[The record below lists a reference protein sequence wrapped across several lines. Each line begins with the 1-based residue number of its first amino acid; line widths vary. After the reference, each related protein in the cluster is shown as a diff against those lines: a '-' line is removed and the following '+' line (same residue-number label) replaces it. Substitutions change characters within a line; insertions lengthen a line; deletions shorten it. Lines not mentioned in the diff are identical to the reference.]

1 MKKSL
6 KRKLIMSSIA
16 VATAIVGT
24 SASTYA
30 WFVTNSNVTSS
41 VTGNVS
47 SSDSSLYISKNSSSF
62 STKGIEFDF
71 SDNKIAPLQA
81 ITKTGS
87 TGFDFKHLKNETAV
101 TEKEY
106 IKYSIYFSVQNVS
119 AAVPKTI
126 TMSMKADDKD
136 YSKKEAQHVAQANV
150 TPKGNYKEIQTGK
163 KYWEN
168 VLKTLNMNISYVTDA
183 DANNLDTK
191 DSSTLIGNYQI
202 NSTASQYDG
211 LAYYKNVNGLDTL
224 EKGAD
229 VLEVSDKISSNN
241 IDSTTVTDGNKL
253 GQADG
258 KINLI
263 ANITAAGYYKVDFTI
278 WLDGWDDAAFDA
290 VASHTFGMEFTFGL
304 E

>member
-1 MKKSL
+1 
-6 KRKLIMSSIA
+6 
-16 VATAIVGT
+16 
-24 SASTYA
+24 
-30 WFVTNSNVTSS
+30 
-41 VTGNVS
+41 
-47 SSDSSLYISKNSSSF
+47 
-62 STKGIEFDF
+62 
-71 SDNKIAPLQA
+71 
-81 ITKTGS
+81 
-87 TGFDFKHLKNETAV
+87 
-101 TEKEY
+101 
-106 IKYSIYFSVQNVS
+106 
-119 AAVPKTI
+119 
-126 TMSMKADDKD
+126 MKADDKD
-136 YSKKEAQHVAQANV
+136 YSKKEAQHVAQVNV
-150 TPKGNYKEIQTGK
+150 TPNGNYKEIQTGK

-183 DANNLDTK
+183 DATNLDTK
-191 DSSTLIGNYQI
+191 DNSTLIGNYQI

-229 VLEVSDKISSNN
+229 VLEVSDTISSNN
-241 IDSTTVTDGNKL
+241 IDNVDGNNL

>member
-24 SASTYA
+24 TASTYA
-30 WFVTNSNVTSS
+30 WFVSNTDVTSS
-41 VTGNVS
+41 VTGNVA
-47 SSDSSLYISKNSSSF
+47 SSDSSLYISKDSSSF

-71 SDNKIAPLQA
+71 SDSKIAPLQA

-87 TGFDFKHLKNETAV
+87 TGFNFKHLNNETTV

-150 TPKGNYKEIQTGK
+150 TLNGNYKEIQTGK

-183 DANNLDTK
+183 DATNLDTK
-191 DSSTLIGNYQI
+191 DNSTLIGNYQI

-229 VLEVSDKISSNN
+229 VLEVSDTISSNN
-241 IDSTTVTDGNKL
+241 IDNVDGNNL

>member
-24 SASTYA
+24 TASTYA
-30 WFVTNSNVTSS
+30 WFVTNTDVTSS
-41 VTGNVS
+41 VTGNVA
-47 SSDSSLYISKNSSSF
+47 SSDASLYISKDSSSF

-71 SDNKIAPLQA
+71 SNKKIAPLQA
-81 ITKTGS
+81 IKNS
-87 TGFDFKHLKNETAV
+87 ESDAFDFKHLNEETQV
-101 TEKEY
+101 TENEY

-119 AAVPKTI
+119 TAVPKTI
-126 TMSMKADDKD
+126 TMSMKADDND
-136 YSKKEAQHVAQANV
+136 YSKKESQHVAQANV
-150 TPKGNYKEIQTGK
+150 SQSGTYKEIKTGE

-168 VLKTLNMNISYVTDA
+168 VLKALNMNITYVTDT

-191 DSSTLIGNYQI
+191 NSSTLIGNYQI

-211 LAYYKNVNGLDTL
+211 LTYYKNVNGLDTL

-229 VLEVSDKISSNN
+229 VLEVANAISSNN
-241 IDSTTVTDGNKL
+241 IDGVDGNNL

-263 ANITAAGYYKVDFTI
+263 SNITAAGYYKVDFTI